1 MSRGRRGQ
9 PDRSDGAGE
18 YQCPPQARQTGG
30 VQSILVVLVG
40 FLAGSI
46 PVAQI
51 AARLTTGTDLRAVD
65 SGTVSGTNLFKVA
78 GFLPLAL
85 AGVLEV
91 AKGAIGPI
99 LAGSDHT
106 TLAAFAGGAAVI
118 GHNWSPF
125 LRGAGG
131 RGISPSIGALL
142 VTAWPGALVLLAGL
156 ALGRLLGR
164 TGLGSFIADVVLV
177 PVTALTHGAAGA
189 LAGISVVVPMLA
201 KRLVGNTRPEDPGA
215 GVYLNR
221 LLFDRD
227 TREAPGPARDRD

>member
-1 MSRGRRGQ
+1 M
-9 PDRSDGAGE
+9 
-18 YQCPPQARQTGG
+18 
-30 VQSILVVLVG
+30 LVVLVG

-46 PVAQI
+46 PFAQI

-65 SGTVSGTNLFKVA
+65 SGTVSGSNLFKVA
-78 GFLPLAL
+78 GFLPLVL
-85 AGVLEV
+85 VGVLEV
-91 AKGAIGPI
+91 AKGAVGPI

-106 TLAAFAGGAAVI
+106 TLAALAGGAAVT

-131 RGISPSIGALL
+131 RGISPSIGVLL
-142 VTAWPGALVLLAGL
+142 VMAWPGALVLLAGL

-177 PVTALTHGAAGA
+177 PVTALTHGAPGA
-189 LAGISVVVPMLA
+189 LAGVCVVVPMLA
-201 KRLVGNTRPEDPGA
+201 KRLVGNARPEVPGG

-227 TREAPGPARDRD
+227 TRESPGPTRDRD